1 MPFATA
7 LVNTDRAGRYARQL
21 VSHLGHKAD
30 SRQEADGRGEITF
43 DRGTCVLNPT
53 GYSLELI
60 AAAPDL
66 DGLAAVEDVVTR
78 HLLRFATADE
88 LSVEWSAPTAGDEF
102 DPVHPV
108 AADYTLTHSTAP
120 DELLRELVVETR
132 DATGTYAGMQIAHDE
147 GTLLTMLVRLAGAKT
162 AVEVG
167 TFTGYSSVCIAR
179 GLADGGRLLACDV
192 SEEWTALARKYWERA
207 GVADRIDLKIGSA
220 IETLRALP
228 GDFEIDFAFIDAD
241 KTSYPL
247 YYEEIVRRTRPGGV
261 IAIDNIFQDGRIF
274 DPAFAE
280 PQHVAMRQLSDT
292 IVRDDRVDAVVL
304 AVRDGLT
311 VVRKR

>member
-7 LVNTDRAGRYARQL
+7 LVRTDRAARYAKQL
-21 VSHLGHKAD
+21 ASHLGHQAQA
-30 SRQEADGRGEITF
+30 RQESDGRVEITF
-43 DRGTCVLNPT
+43 ERGTCVLNPS
-53 GYSLELI
+53 GYGLELI
-60 AAAPDL
+60 AAAADL
-66 DGLAAVEDVVTR
+66 EGLAAVEDVVAG
-78 HLLRFATADE
+78 HLLRFAEPGE
-88 LSVEWSAPTAGDEF
+88 LSVEWSAPVAGD
-102 DPVHPV
+102 DVDAVHPV
-108 AADYTLTHSTAP
+108 AADYALTRSTAP

-132 DATGTYAGMQIAHDE
+132 AVTGTRAGMQIAHDE
-147 GTLLTMLVRLAGAKT
+147 GVLLTMLVRLAGART

-167 TFTGYSSVCIAR
+167 TFTGYSSICIAR

-192 SEEWTALARKYWERA
+192 SEEWTTLARKYWERA

-228 GDFEIDFAFIDAD
+228 EDFEIDFAFIDAD

-261 IAIDNIFQDGRIF
+261 IAVDNVFQGGRVF
-274 DPAFAE
+274 DPAFQE
-280 PQHVAMRQLSDT
+280 PQHVAMRQLSDAL
-292 IVRDDRVDAVVL
+292 VEDDRVDAVVL
-304 AVRDGLT
+304 PVRDGLT